1 MKMTG
6 FEKVFILSP
15 LRVFLKRK
23 YEAARVLSNLG
34 ISEGGV
40 CLEIGSGQGAGA
52 LLINQYLKCR
62 RVAGVDIDPD
72 MIEAARKYIAH
83 PPRWARNIRTDN
95 IEFVNSDAVK
105 LPFENAYFDAVVHFA
120 VLDHI
125 AEWRKVISEIYRV
138 LKPGGIC
145 SFDDFLL
152 PASPVNRLFG
162 HISIKEAE
170 LKEALKNTGFT
181 IRSFERGRLH
191 ICFVRAVKEG

>member
-72 MIEAARKYIAH
+72 MIEAARKYISH
-83 PPRWARNIRTDN
+83 PPRWAQNIRTDN
-95 IEFVNSDAVK
+95 IEFVN
-105 LPFENAYFDAVVHFA
+105 NDAVVHFA

-125 AEWRKVISEIYRV
+125 AEWRRVISEIYRV
-138 LKPGGIC
+138 LKPGGVY

-152 PASPVNRLFG
+152 PPSPVNRLFG
-162 HISIKEAE
+162 HVFIKEAE

-191 ICFVRAVKEG
+191 MCFVRAVKEG